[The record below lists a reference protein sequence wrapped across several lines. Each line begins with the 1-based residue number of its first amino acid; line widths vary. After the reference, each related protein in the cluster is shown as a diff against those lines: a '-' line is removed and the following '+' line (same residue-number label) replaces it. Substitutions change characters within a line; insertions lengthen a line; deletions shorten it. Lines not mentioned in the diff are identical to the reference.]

1 VQKTATVITVSDGVS
16 AGTRE
21 DTGGAAVA
29 AFLAEHDF
37 DVIARS
43 VVADDTAA
51 IEAEIRRAAA
61 ACSLV
66 VTTGGT
72 GLGPRDRTPEA
83 TLAVADFTVPGLA
96 EEMRRAGRFT
106 TPMALLSRAVAAAV
120 GSSLVL
126 NLPGKPAGAV
136 ESLEAVVDL
145 LPHALEI
152 LVGAQHLEA

>member
-1 VQKTATVITVSDGVS
+1 MRRTATVITVSDGVS

-29 AFLAEHDF
+29 AFLGEHDF
-37 DVIARS
+37 EVIARS
-43 VVADDTAA
+43 VVADDTVA

-61 ACSLV
+61 ASALV

-83 TLAVADFTVPGLA
+83 TLAAADFTVPGLA

-120 GSSLVL
+120 GPSLVL

-145 LPHALEI
+145 LPHALDI
-152 LVGAQHLEA
+152 LDGAHHPGE